1 MELFPAELLK
11 SKFRNILLVAKVNM
25 PAIISFIPGKIHIS
39 VKEKI

>member
-11 SKFRNILLVAKVNM
+11 SKFRNTLLIAKVNM
-25 PAIISFIPGKIHIS
+25 PTIISFSPGKTHIS